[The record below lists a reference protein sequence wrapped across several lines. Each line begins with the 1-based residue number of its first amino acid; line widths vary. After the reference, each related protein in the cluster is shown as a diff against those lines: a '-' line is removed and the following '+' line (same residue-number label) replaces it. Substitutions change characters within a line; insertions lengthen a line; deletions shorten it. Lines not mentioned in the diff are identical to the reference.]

1 MSLFKH
7 YLKQL
12 QVNPT
17 MQHRE
22 ISVKTFDT
30 IFFHG
35 GYPTVRNGKL
45 GSSWKV
51 KEGKSMMHLVVAQQ
65 IYQDAKLL
73 NEDFHYCPYFLKTT
87 PYNIMLKSTSNINV
101 ISYLSCHFCYC
112 ISKVLL
118 INIRLLEW
126 WYDKLSF

>member
-1 MSLFKH
+1 MSSFKH
-7 YLKQL
+7 YVKQL

-35 GYPTVRNGKL
+35 GYPTIRNGKL

-51 KEGKSMMHLVVAQQ
+51 KEGKSMMHLSIVAHQ
-65 IYQDAKLL
+65 ISRSNAKLS
-73 NEDFHYCPYFLKTT
+73 NEYFHYCPYFSKTT
-87 PYNIMLKSTSNINV
+87 SAQEHIKHQQCN
-101 ISYLSCHFCYC
+101 F
-112 ISKVLL
+112 
-118 INIRLLEW
+118 
-126 WYDKLSF
+126 LSFMSLLLLYIKSAAYQYQTS

>member
-1 MSLFKH
+1 MLEQATQKSSVKLKSNLNKIKSLLQKLSSQTLVVLLRNQFKNLKISSFKHH

-35 GYPTVRNGKL
+35 GYPTVRNRKL

-51 KEGKSMMHLVVAQQ
+51 KEGKSMMHLLVAHQ
-65 IYQDAKLL
+65 I
-73 NEDFHYCPYFLKTT
+73 
-87 PYNIMLKSTSNINV
+87 
-101 ISYLSCHFCYC
+101 
-112 ISKVLL
+112 
-118 INIRLLEW
+118 R
-126 WYDKLSF
+126 